1 MTDDDALD
9 SMDTEDTEEEMFNP
23 RKSKGPRTLRSQSTS
38 TQQLDQ
44 NNSIVRRS
52 TRNKSQT
59 YDNLNTSWIFG
70 KLWKFKLYLRIHVKN
85 CSYRNSNI
93 ERLPNV

>member
-1 MTDDDALD
+1 MLDDDALD
-9 SMDTEDTEEEMFNP
+9 SVETEDTEDDIFNP
-23 RKSKGPRTLRSQSTS
+23 HSLKGLRTLRSQTS
-38 TQQLDQ
+38 SNQDLDQ

-70 KLWKFKLYLRIHVKN
+70 NNISKFKMNLK
-85 CSYRNSNI
+85 
-93 ERLPNV
+93 